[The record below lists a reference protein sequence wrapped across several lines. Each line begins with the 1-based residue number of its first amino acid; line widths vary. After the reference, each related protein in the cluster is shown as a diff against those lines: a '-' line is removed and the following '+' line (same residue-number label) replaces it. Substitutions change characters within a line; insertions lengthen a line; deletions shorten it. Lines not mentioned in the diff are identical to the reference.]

1 MAKRSSL
8 RGLGAR
14 LFEPGAQSAGA
25 PSHQD
30 TSLPVHQHGPRYP
43 KATFYLP
50 ASLIERLEQA
60 WLERRRRGVK
70 VKKSDLV
77 RIALEAFLADSE
89 RRPR

>member
-8 RGLGAR
+8 KGLGAR
-14 LFEPGAQSAGA
+14 LFEPAAEEAVA
-25 PSHQD
+25 PSRQN
-30 TSLPVHQHGPRYP
+30 TSLPAHQHGPRYP

-60 WLERRRRGVK
+60 WLERRRRGAK

-89 RRPR
+89 QRSR